1 MKIHVKSI
9 YQKLFMIGLVVMVT
23 MLGIFT
29 YMQARSQQ
37 YTLLRKGYED
47 SLSDVLDNIERD
59 LKDVRKTMQFIAGNP
74 VLQKIFLHKY
84 ASDLKAN
91 NEVEENLEL
100 SFWYQV
106 TSPNS
111 FIDDLKVLSATP
123 IGSYGNFISYDENIE
138 NYAWFL
144 KLQDTKEPLLYMQD
158 NQLYYAYPILEK
170 NSLHLTGVIN
180 AKLDSAKLIEE
191 LENSSGEKGW
201 QLFVNQEKLGE
212 KILHVDT
219 LELVKTSDLYPITL
233 KYHVEISLIEIN
245 LVTMLIVIILSN
257 SIIVIL
263 FLYYRRV
270 ISKNHEQMMSE
281 EKKQEELK
289 LTALKAQINPHFLY
303 NIMSMIN
310 WKAKYSGQKEISEIA
325 VELSNFYRTALNKGE
340 EMITIGEELSNIES
354 YIKLKQKLVETPFTY
369 EIICPEIY
377 RNDKILGFILQPI
390 VENGILHGIGSL
402 EKGGHLKIEVTSRGD
417 ELFLIVSD
425 NGKGMAHPE
434 ELYTLPTK
442 GYGIKNVHQR
452 IALKYG
458 NQYGVSLKSNEDG
471 TKVVIHLKR

>member
-219 LELVKTSDLYPITL
+219 LELV
-233 KYHVEISLIEIN
+233 
-245 LVTMLIVIILSN
+245 
-257 SIIVIL
+257 
-263 FLYYRRV
+263 
-270 ISKNHEQMMSE
+270 
-281 EKKQEELK
+281 
-289 LTALKAQINPHFLY
+289 
-303 NIMSMIN
+303 
-310 WKAKYSGQKEISEIA
+310 
-325 VELSNFYRTALNKGE
+325 
-340 EMITIGEELSNIES
+340 
-354 YIKLKQKLVETPFTY
+354 
-369 EIICPEIY
+369 
-377 RNDKILGFILQPI
+377 
-390 VENGILHGIGSL
+390 
-402 EKGGHLKIEVTSRGD
+402 
-417 ELFLIVSD
+417 
-425 NGKGMAHPE
+425 
-434 ELYTLPTK
+434 
-442 GYGIKNVHQR
+442 
-452 IALKYG
+452 
-458 NQYGVSLKSNEDG
+458 
-471 TKVVIHLKR
+471 